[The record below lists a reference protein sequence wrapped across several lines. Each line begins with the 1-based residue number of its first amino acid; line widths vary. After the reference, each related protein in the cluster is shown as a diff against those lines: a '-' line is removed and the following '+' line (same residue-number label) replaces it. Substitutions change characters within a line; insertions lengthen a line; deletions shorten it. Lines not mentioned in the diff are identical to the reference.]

1 MASSFRTDA
10 YINGEWRG
18 SAKRFPVYNPATQ
31 EVIAQ
36 VPDLGASDC
45 EDAIAAADAAFP
57 AWSAKTAKERA
68 AVMRAWYEAMM
79 ADADRL
85 AAMITREGGKPLA
98 EAKGEAVYGASFV
111 EWFGEEAK
119 RAYGRTIPTTTPTRR
134 YLTIKQPVG
143 VCCAVTPW
151 NFPMAMITRKA
162 APAIAAGCTIVL
174 KPPHQTPLTALMLA
188 ELAEK
193 AGIPKGVFNVVT
205 THAGTEEIGRTM
217 CESPIVKKFSFTG
230 STAVGKKL
238 GALCVGSTVKR
249 ISLELGGNAPLLVF
263 ADCDMDQAVKGAIA
277 CKFRNA
283 GQTCVCANRILV
295 EDNIYDEFSKKLAE
309 AVKALKVG
317 PGDQDG
323 IAIGPLIDMK
333 AMEKVERMVAEAI
346 DAGATPLAGGKPNS
360 VGKQF
365 FTPTVLANVT
375 RAMRVNTEEIF
386 GPVAPLIKFSSEDEA
401 VAIANDT
408 PFGLAGYFFTKDVHR
423 AWRIAE
429 RLQYG
434 MISINDG
441 ILSNEV
447 VPFGGVKESGLGR
460 EGGVEGLEEYLD
472 TKYINFGGFA

>member
-10 YINGEWRG
+10 YINGVWRG

-57 AWSAKTAKERA
+57 AWAAKTAKERA
-68 AVMRAWYEAMM
+68 AIMRAWYELMM
-79 ADADRL
+79 ADLDRL

-98 EAKGEAVYGASFV
+98 EAKGEAAYGASFV

-193 AGIPKGVFNVVT
+193 AGVPRGVFNVVT
-205 THAGTEEIGRTM
+205 THESTEAVGKVM
-217 CESPIVKKFSFTG
+217 CESPLVKKFSFTG
-230 STAVGKKL
+230 STAVGKRL

-263 ADCDMDQAVKGAIA
+263 ADCDMEQAVKGAIA

-295 EDNIYDEFSKKLAE
+295 EDAIYDEFSKKVAE

-323 IAIGPLIDMK
+323 VAVGPLIDMK

-346 DAGATPLAGGKPNS
+346 DAGATPLAGGKPNPA
-360 VGKQF
+360 GKQF

-386 GPVAPLIKFSSEDEA
+386 GPVAPLIRFKTEDEA

>member
-1 MASSFRTDA
+1 
-10 YINGEWRG
+10 
-18 SAKRFPVYNPATQ
+18 
-31 EVIAQ
+31 VIAQ

-57 AWSAKTAKERA
+57 AWAAKTAKERA
-68 AVMRAWYEAMM
+68 AAMRAWYDAMM
-79 ADADRL
+79 VDIDRL

-98 EAKGEAVYGASFV
+98 EAKGEAAYGASFV

-134 YLTIKQPVG
+134 YVTIKQPVG

-162 APAIAAGCTIVL
+162 APALAAGCTIVL

-193 AGIPKGVFNVVT
+193 AGVPKGVFNVVT
-205 THAGTEEIGRTM
+205 TRAGTEEIGRTM
-217 CESPIVKKFSFTG
+217 CESPVVKKFSFTG

-249 ISLELGGNAPLLVF
+249 ISLELGGNAPLLIF
-263 ADCDMDQAVKGAIA
+263 ADCDMEQAVKGAIA

-295 EDNIYDEFSKKLAE
+295 EDKIYDEFSKKFAE

-323 IAIGPLIDMK
+323 VAVGPLIDMK
-333 AMEKVERMVAEAI
+333 GMEKVERMVAEAI
-346 DAGATPLAGGKPNS
+346 DAGATPLVGGKPNAA
-360 VGKQF
+360 GEQF
-365 FTPTVLANVT
+365 FTPTVLTNVT

-408 PFGLAGYFFTKDVHR
+408 SYGLAGYFFTKDVHR

-472 TKYINFGGFA
+472 VKYINFGGF